1 MWRLFLLACV
11 ASAEEFDLEHC
22 FLFPGQKE
30 ECSPRGKIEV
40 IDDEATLPKGL
51 ENAESARETLQKLAD
66 ADGLY
71 IVRLRREK
79 MGSLQTSVAASR
91 LAEASSKGARDY
103 FDVELRD
110 GLPIALT
117 LKCKPDPL
125 SNLFDDTFVKS
136 RRALAA
142 PGVVVPKAL
151 VEALTGQPATQEAGF
166 FRKYWWVIGLGLLI
180 FLAAGASPEG

>member
-1 MWRLFLLACV
+1 M
-11 ASAEEFDLEHC
+11 
-22 FLFPGQKE
+22 
-30 ECSPRGKIEV
+30 
-40 IDDEATLPKGL
+40 PKGL
-51 ENAESARETLQKLAD
+51 DDAETARQTLQKLAD

-71 IVRLRREK
+71 IVRLRRPG
-79 MGSLQTSVAASR
+79 MGSLQTAVEATG
-91 LAEASSKGARDY
+91 LVASSAKGARDY

-117 LKCKPDPL
+117 LKCKNDPL
-125 SNLFDDTFVKS
+125 SNLFDDTFVKT

-142 PGVVVPKAL
+142 PSVVIPKAL
-151 VEALTGQPATQEAGF
+151 VDALTGAPEAQEAGF

>member
-1 MWRLFLLACV
+1 MWRLLLLAFV

-22 FLFPGQKE
+22 FLFPGKE
-30 ECSPRGKIEV
+30 EQCSPRGQLDV
-40 IDDEATLPKGL
+40 TDDEATLPKGL
-51 ENAESARETLQKLAD
+51 DDAEAARQTLQQLAE

-71 IVRLRREK
+71 IVRLRRAG
-79 MGSLQTSVAASR
+79 MGTLQTAVEATRLVAQSA
-91 LAEASSKGARDY
+91 KGARDY

-117 LKCKPDPL
+117 LKAKSDPL
-125 SNLFDDTFVKS
+125 SNLFDDTFVKT

-142 PGVVVPKAL
+142 PGVVIPKAL
-151 VEALTGQPATQEAGF
+151 VDALTGSPEAQEPGF